1 MDATTATNAM
11 TAMNDASTSAALPG
25 AVAALMGELPDLDW
39 ITDAVRVARLSQDFA
54 WFSPVLD
61 RQLKDKRADAVA
73 RPRTEDEIRALVGAC
88 VRHAVPITIRGSGT
102 GNYGQTT
109 PLAGGVVLDMSGYH
123 ALRWVRPGV
132 ARAQAGI
139 RLGELEKQARATG
152 QELRC
157 LPSTYRSATL
167 GGLFGGGF
175 GGVGSIN
182 YGPLAAPGNVLGL
195 RAMTIEAEPKVVELR
210 GAEAMR
216 MHHLWGTNGLVLELE
231 IGLAPAHPWLETLV
245 TFDDFAPA
253 LAFADALAHAP
264 GLVKRE
270 VAFLASPVPDHLAQL
285 AEHLPVGC
293 HAVLSLVAEPG
304 EEALRALV
312 EAHGGTLGYRRT
324 AEEVRKSNRTLME
337 FTWNHTTLHAL
348 KVDKSLTY
356 LQSSFVPGR
365 HVEQITEMEGLLG
378 GEVLMHAEFL
388 RNLDGLVTC
397 SALQLVRFTT
407 EARLDEI
414 MQIHRDRGVR
424 INNPHVF
431 IVEDGK
437 AGGPLPAEVV
447 AMKRRFDPHGLLN
460 PGKLRDWPVRP
471 PASPDTAPVEPA
483 GAVA

>member
-1 MDATTATNAM
+1 MNAP
-11 TAMNDASTSAALPG
+11 TSAIEQL
-25 AVAALMGELPDLDW
+25 LLELPDLEW
-39 ITDAVRVARLSQDFA
+39 ITDEGRVTRLSQDFS
-54 WFSPVLD
+54 WFSPVLV
-61 RQLKDKRADAVA
+61 RQLKGKRADVVV
-73 RPRTEDEIRALVGAC
+73 RPRTEDEIRAVVGAC
-88 VRHAVPITIRGSGT
+88 ARRGVPITIRGSGT

-109 PLAGGVVLDMSGYH
+109 PLAGGVVLDMTGYN
-123 ALRWVRPGV
+123 ACLWVQPGV
-132 ARAQAGI
+132 VRAQAGI
-139 RLGELEKQARATG
+139 RLGELEKKTKATG

-157 LPSTYRSATL
+157 VPSTYRSATL

-175 GGVGSIN
+175 GGVGSLN
-182 YGPLAAPGNVLGL
+182 YGPLSAPGNVIGI
-195 RAMTIEAEPKVVELR
+195 RAMTIEAEPQMIELR

-285 AEHLPVGC
+285 AEYLPTGC

-312 EAHGGTLGYRRT
+312 EAHGGAIGYRRDA
-324 AEEVRKSNRTLME
+324 AEVHKSNRTLME

-388 RNLDGLVTC
+388 RNLDGLLTC

-407 EARLDEI
+407 EERLNDI
-414 MQIHRDRGVR
+414 IAIHRDRGIR
-424 INNPHVF
+424 INNPHTF

-437 AGGPLPAEVV
+437 AGGALPPEILAVK
-447 AMKRRFDPHGLLN
+447 ARFDPLGLLN
-460 PGKLRDWPVRP
+460 PGKLRDWPVK
-471 PASPDTAPVEPA
+471 A
-483 GAVA
+483 